1 MIAAFYS
8 LELKGNWEKVV
19 DILEGM
25 DPEDNFSCE
34 GKCHIL
40 ILSYGNLQIPSFL
53 PKLQSISTCSV

>member
-25 DPEDNFSCE
+25 DPEDNFSFE

-40 ILSYGNLQIPSFL
+40 FLSHGNLQIPSFL
-53 PKLQSISTCSV
+53 PKLPSTSTYPV